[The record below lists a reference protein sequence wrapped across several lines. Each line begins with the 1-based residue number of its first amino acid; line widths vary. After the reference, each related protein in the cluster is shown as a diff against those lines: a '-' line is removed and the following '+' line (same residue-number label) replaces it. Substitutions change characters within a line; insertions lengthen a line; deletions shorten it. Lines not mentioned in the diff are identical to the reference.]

1 MDRRTALIAHAPPRL
16 NIEGR
21 IQRVLWSVS
30 KYISSKR
37 VNEPRPPRPY
47 STNGRGFG
55 RVATQRPAVGARARH
70 AYLSVSCSKLG
81 KVPHRGQ
88 SPPGRKVILFVF

>member
-1 MDRRTALIAHAPPRL
+1 M
-16 NIEGR
+16 G
-21 IQRVLWSVS
+21 
-30 KYISSKR
+30 
-37 VNEPRPPRPY
+37 
-47 STNGRGFG
+47 GFG